1 MISLK
6 QLNYA
11 LAVQHTRHF
20 KQAAE
25 RCYVSQ
31 STLSSAI
38 AEMESQLGVQ
48 IFERDNKKV
57 LITPPGEQILARAQ
71 EVINQVQDIEQL
83 AKSRAEPLSQPMKL
97 GVIPTIGPYLLP
109 QVLPALRRQYPE
121 FELSLV
127 ENQSADLVDKVRRG
141 LLDTAII
148 ALPYDT
154 EGLLTFPFWEE
165 DFYAIC
171 HQELPL
177 ARVSNIDKATLQ
189 DTSLLLLDEGH
200 CLTDHALSVC
210 NMPRPTQDKGVA
222 GTSLFTLVQMVAGKM
237 GTTLVPK
244 MALNSF
250 IPNNPE
256 LRAMHL
262 DEPGPHRKIAFVI
275 RPNYAGIEDIERLK
289 TIFCEALS
297 ESE

>member
-25 RCYVSQ
+25 RCFVSQ

-38 AEMESQLGVQ
+38 AEMETQLGVQ
-48 IFERDNKKV
+48 LFERDNKKV
-57 LITPPGEQILARAQ
+57 LITPIGEQILIRAQ
-71 EVINQVQDIEQL
+71 DVMTRVQDIEQL
-83 AKSRAEPLSQPMKL
+83 AISRSEPMSQPMKL
-97 GVIPTIGPYLLP
+97 GAIPTIGPYLLP
-109 QVLPALRRQYPE
+109 RVLPTLRQHYPD

-127 ENQSADLVDKVRRG
+127 EEQSAVLVDKVRRG
-141 LLDTAII
+141 ILDTAII

-171 HQELPL
+171 HKDQPL
-177 ARVSNIDKATLQ
+177 ALLENIDRSTLQ
-189 DTSLLLLDEGH
+189 DSSLLLLDEGH

-210 NMPRPTQDKGVA
+210 QMPRPTQDKGVA

-237 GTTLVPK
+237 GTTLIPD
-244 MALNSF
+244 MALSSY

-256 LRAMHL
+256 LKAMHL
-262 DEPGPHRKIAFVI
+262 DEPGPHRRIAFII
-275 RPNYAGIEDIERLK
+275 RPNYAGMEDIERLK
-289 TIFCEALS
+289 ALFCEALERS
-297 ESE
+297 K